1 VTPKAR
7 DDGGIRLIAAV
18 EAAKGLLVLAA
29 GFGLLSLAHRD
40 VQHAAERLLEHLHLN
55 PAHRTPR
62 IFLELAANATDARLM
77 VLAALAAAYA
87 ALRLIEAYGLWRAR
101 RWAEWL
107 AAGSGAIYV
116 PFEIYGLLHGFS
128 SLKASAL
135 LLNLAVVAYVSR
147 ALWRNR
153 A

>member
-1 VTPKAR
+1 M
-7 DDGGIRLIAAV
+7 GGLRLIAAV
-18 EAAKGLLVLAA
+18 EAAKGLLVLIA

-40 VQHAAERLLEHLHLN
+40 LQHAAERLVAHLHLN
-55 PAHRTPR
+55 PASRTPR
-62 IFLELAANATDARLM
+62 IFLELAANATDTQLIL
-77 VLAALAAAYA
+77 LAALAAAYA
-87 ALRLIEAYGLWRAR
+87 ALRLAEAYGLWRAR

-116 PFEIYGLLHGFS
+116 PFEIYGLLLGFS
-128 SLKASAL
+128 WLKTSAL